1 MQQHGEYQYNQ
12 ELANRIAK
20 AFTAAN
26 SDKSTYHAYHE
37 PYAHILEG
45 RDVKAFLEIGLFLW
59 DTPTTDLYAW
69 AEIFPDAQIW
79 GADIKQHLLF
89 STDRIS
95 CLYIDQADSDTFP
108 PVRDAIGGKVD
119 VILDDA
125 SHVYS
130 LTINTFENMFDLVA
144 PGGVYMIE
152 DILLNGKPGVDWEQ
166 NVKELDNYFKKTE
179 YNYEFY
185 STSTIDRCIDSV
197 VLAIYN

>member
-1 MQQHGEYQYNQ
+1 MKQHGEYQYID
-12 ELANRIAK
+12 EFADKIAK
-20 AFTAAN
+20 AFTAAG

-45 RDVKAFLEIGLFLW
+45 LNVSSFLEIGLFLW

-69 AEIFPDAQIW
+69 EQIFPNADIW

-89 STDRIS
+89 NEGRIR
-95 CLYIDQADSDTFP
+95 CLYIDQADSETFP
-108 PVRDAIGGKVD
+108 PVRYLVGDKVD

-166 NVKELDNYFKKTE
+166 NVKELDNYFKKTG

-185 STSTIDRCIDSV
+185 STSTIDKCIDSV